1 MAKQLREYSRQTSQ
15 RKSADLNSSFV
26 NHFEIEEDLE
36 EEFKD
41 ILSSIVNEDYI
52 VSVTGIKD
60 LSKVE
65 YISLQIDTKEQALYD
80 LSDIL
85 PNLKHLVLDNS
96 HIGSIRDLGTGL
108 RLITSLSL
116 SGCNLRDLDGIG
128 VLVGLQEL
136 CLSDNLL
143 SDISPLTLHENLENL
158 NLTNNRIADLTFGV
172 VLASCPKLRSLFLS
186 RNPVEKLS
194 KYRAVVAFLLS
205 GVEMLD
211 GTPLDSSHAIAYSS
225 SLMDEAQEELNVI
238 QEEIEDELR
247 LFEEAIGQT
256 NGDNSFL
263 MPIGTSPRLQRG
275 QDSLPDTGSELTHG
289 SAVVLAGNMAA
300 AMRKRR
306 VGGDSA
312 NGLSVED
319 EKETALDMLDS
330 ALRAKTPTTRSSS
343 DK

>member
-143 SDISPLTLHENLENL
+143 SDISPLTLHENLEVSD
-158 NLTNNRIADLTFGV
+158 TV
-172 VLASCPKLRSLFLS
+172 W
-186 RNPVEKLS
+186 
-194 KYRAVVAFLLS
+194 
-205 GVEMLD
+205 
-211 GTPLDSSHAIAYSS
+211 
-225 SLMDEAQEELNVI
+225 I
-238 QEEIEDELR
+238 Q
-247 LFEEAIGQT
+247 
-256 NGDNSFL
+256 
-263 MPIGTSPRLQRG
+263 
-275 QDSLPDTGSELTHG
+275 
-289 SAVVLAGNMAA
+289 
-300 AMRKRR
+300 
-306 VGGDSA
+306 
-312 NGLSVED
+312 
-319 EKETALDMLDS
+319 
-330 ALRAKTPTTRSSS
+330 
-343 DK
+343 